1 MSTNEFD
8 AVAVQQDAAS
18 VHALATRAF
27 GEVDMNDPA
36 VALLAAWVAQIDD
49 GVDEVAQ
56 FVMPQNGSSGSS
68 PVAISA
74 PRGRRAALI
83 AGSAA
88 FALVV
93 SGGAAAAVTGDPL
106 AVVRAPLHA
115 LEKVNPFA
123 DAVTNARERLPLG
136 TPATANANKLLADAQ
151 RAMAQGETSKA
162 QKLIAEAEALLGG
175 TANPGQLNRLE
186 ELKDKVAGQSDP
198 KGKGPVNA
206 PGKGQSDP
214 KGKGPVNTPG
224 KGQSD
229 PKGKGPVNT
238 PGKGQSDPKGKG
250 PVNAPGKGQSD
261 PKGKGP
267 VDKAGSQQSG
277 GSSGGGSTQP
287 PKDETSS
294 QGQGPGSDKSRDTGG
309 AKESVPGSTHPVKAS
324 ESTAGG

>member
-36 VALLAAWVAQIDD
+36 VALLAAWVAEIDN

-106 AVVRAPLHA
+106 AAVRAPLHA
-115 LEKVNPFA
+115 LEKLNPFA
-123 DAVTNARERLPLG
+123 DTVTNARERLPLSAP
-136 TPATANANKLLADAQ
+136 TTANANKLLADAQ
-151 RAMAQGETSKA
+151 RAMARGQTSKA

-186 ELKDKVAGQSDP
+186 KLKAKVAGQSDP
-198 KGKGPVNA
+198 KGKGPVNTL
-206 PGKGQSDP
+206 GEGQSDP

-229 PKGKGPVNT
+229 PKGKGSVST
-238 PGKGQSDPKGKG
+238 PGKGT
-250 PVNAPGKGQSD
+250 SD

-277 GSSGGGSTQP
+277 GSLGGGSTGGSTQP
-287 PKDETSS
+287 PNDETSS
-294 QGQGPGSDKSRDTGG
+294 QGLGPGSDKSRDTGG
-309 AKESVPGSTHPVKAS
+309 AKESVPGSTHSVKAS
-324 ESTAGG
+324 ESKAGG

>member
-214 KGKGPVNTPG
+214 KGKGPVN
-224 KGQSD
+224 
-229 PKGKGPVNT
+229 
-238 PGKGQSDPKGKG
+238 
-250 PVNAPGKGQSD
+250 APGKGQSD

>member
-214 KGKGPVNTPG
+214 KGKGPV
-224 KGQSD
+224 
-229 PKGKGPVNT
+229 
-238 PGKGQSDPKGKG
+238 
-250 PVNAPGKGQSD
+250 
-261 PKGKGP
+261 
-267 VDKAGSQQSG
+267 DKAGSQQSG

>member
-198 KGKGPVNA
+198 KGKGPV
-206 PGKGQSDP
+206 
-214 KGKGPVNTPG
+214 
-224 KGQSD
+224 
-229 PKGKGPVNT
+229 
-238 PGKGQSDPKGKG
+238 
-250 PVNAPGKGQSD
+250 
-261 PKGKGP
+261 
-267 VDKAGSQQSG
+267 DKAGSQQSG

>member
-56 FVMPQNGSSGSS
+56 FVMPQNGSSGPS

-106 AVVRAPLHA
+106 AAVRAPLHA
-115 LEKVNPFA
+115 LGELNPFA
-123 DAVTNARERLPLG
+123 DAVTNARERLPLSAP
-136 TPATANANKLLADAQ
+136 TTANANKLLAGAQ
-151 RAMAQGETSKA
+151 RAMAQGRTSEA

-186 ELKDKVAGQSDP
+186 KLKDKVAGHSDP
-198 KGKGPVNA
+198 KGKGLANA

-214 KGKGPVNTPG
+214 KGKGLANAPG

-229 PKGKGPVNT
+229 PKGKGLA
-238 PGKGQSDPKGKG
+238 
-250 PVNAPGKGQSD
+250 NAPGKGQSD
-261 PKGKGP
+261 PLGKGP

-294 QGQGPGSDKSRDTGG
+294 QGQGPGSEKSMDTGG
-309 AKESVPGSTHPVKAS
+309 AKESVPGSTHSEKAS
-324 ESTAGG
+324 ESKAGG

>member
-214 KGKGPVNTPG
+214 KGKGPV
-224 KGQSD
+224 
-229 PKGKGPVNT
+229 
-238 PGKGQSDPKGKG
+238 
-250 PVNAPGKGQSD
+250 
-261 PKGKGP
+261 
-267 VDKAGSQQSG
+267 DKAGSQQSG

-324 ESTAGG
+324 ESKAGG